1 MHSRIPNPFSPLG
14 AITVPSRVYL
24 WHSTEYMDSLG
35 AFLVVMAL
43 LVGPFLCARFC
54 AESHLKRLAK
64 SVCPKCA
71 AMVGAEAAQAA
82 MHRAMCL
89 DGHVPVVMQH
99 SALTCERCGAELRYL
114 ASEKKLA
121 VVSGS

>member
-1 MHSRIPNPFSPLG
+1 
-14 AITVPSRVYL
+14 V
-24 WHSTEYMDSLG
+24 ESLV

-54 AESHLKRLAK
+54 AESHLERLAK

-71 AMVGAEAAQAA
+71 AMVGAEAARAA

-89 DGHVPVVMQH
+89 DGHMPVVMQH
-99 SALTCERCGAELRYL
+99 SALTCERCGTELRYL